1 MLIQVHKDQNIA
13 KLSSDLD
20 WYNRVHQSRYLILD
34 AGIQSIRQSVSGGP
48 LPSARTVSANILH
61 FEHVFEPGYT
71 AIISH
76 FGQFLDHDLSS
87 SGADSSKYVTT
98 NY

>member
-13 KLSSDLD
+13 KLSSNFDL
-20 WYNRVHQSRYLILD
+20 YNRVHRSQCLTLN
-34 AGIQSIRQSVSGGP
+34 AGIQSVRQSVSGGP
-48 LPSARTVSANILH
+48 LPSARSVSANILH

-76 FGQFLDHDLSS
+76 FGQFLDHDLTS

-98 NY
+98 D